1 MAYIYQKT
9 FFSKQSS
16 MFIIINMRAVFS
28 VTFNDEFVVHDLKVI
43 ESQNGLFIAMP
54 SRKAPDGEFRDVA
67 HPINPQMRE
76 RLHTIILQKYNES
89 VTVDVPVDVPVTE

>member
-1 MAYIYQKT
+1 MEITDVRVRKIDREG
-9 FFSKQSS
+9 KLK
-16 MFIIINMRAVFS
+16 AVVS
-28 VTFNDEFVVHDLKVI
+28 VTFDDEFVVHDLKVI

-76 RLHTIILQKYNES
+76 RLHTVILQKYNES
-89 VTVDVPVDVPVTE
+89 ITVDAPVAVPVAE